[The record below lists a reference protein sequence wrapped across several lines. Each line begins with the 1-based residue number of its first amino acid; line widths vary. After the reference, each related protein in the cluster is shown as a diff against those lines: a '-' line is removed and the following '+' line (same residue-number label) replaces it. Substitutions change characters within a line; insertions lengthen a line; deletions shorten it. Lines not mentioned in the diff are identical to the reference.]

1 MNLQPLRG
9 RLSATLALALLA
21 ALPLASAPAR
31 ADAVPPAEIGGP
43 STQEMKGLVLHYQYS
58 TGREYQLSFDSET
71 VTFVQFAETG
81 GRKLDKPSEPGVM
94 HYRARKLRDQMY
106 LVHWINRSPTMGNI
120 HVALVVD
127 LRAHVMHCSA
137 LMPGGVELF
146 DEAHFITE
154 DWDGKSLHWRAP
166 SAGKAAGKATGQ
178 G

>member
-1 MNLQPLRG
+1 MYRTTIHS
-9 RLSATLALALLA
+9 RLPALLALTVLA
-21 ALPLASAPAR
+21 ALPITAAPAR
-31 ADAVPPAEIGGP
+31 ADEVPPAEIGGP

-71 VTFVQFAETG
+71 VAFVQFAETG

-94 HYRARKLRDQMY
+94 HYRARKVRDNLY

-127 LRAHVMHCSA
+127 LRGHVMHCSA
-137 LMPGGVELF
+137 LMPGGIELF
-146 DEAHFITE
+146 DEARFITA
-154 DWDGKSLHWRAP
+154 DWDSHKLHWRAP
-166 SAGKAAGKATGQ
+166 GAGKAAGQ